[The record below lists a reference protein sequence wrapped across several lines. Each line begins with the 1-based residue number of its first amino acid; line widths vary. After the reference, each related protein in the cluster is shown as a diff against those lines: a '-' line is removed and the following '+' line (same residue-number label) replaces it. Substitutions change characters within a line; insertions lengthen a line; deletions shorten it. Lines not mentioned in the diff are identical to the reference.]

1 MPYAPEE
8 AFVAFHCQDDS
19 RVHSFSSALHWSL
32 PWSLGKYWASSC
44 LAIFFASS
52 GEAWLPSPEYD
63 ASVTLP
69 SVSSDASQ
77 DVVSVSEEPPPSLDA
92 TAAPAVS
99 LVIFGGLANVRP
111 AGISA

>member
-1 MPYAPEE
+1 MVLGEVLGE
-8 AFVAFHCQDDS
+8 Q
-19 RVHSFSSALHWSL
+19 L
-32 PWSLGKYWASSC
+32 PGHL
-44 LAIFFASS
+44 LRIL

-77 DVVSVSEEPPPSLDA
+77 DVVSVSEEPPPSPDA

-111 AGISA
+111 AGILA

>member
-1 MPYAPEE
+1 M
-8 AFVAFHCQDDS
+8 
-19 RVHSFSSALHWSL
+19 
-32 PWSLGKYWASSC
+32 
-44 LAIFFASS
+44 
-52 GEAWLPSPEYD
+52 PSPEYD